1 VEGVLKDTLPFKKKV
16 MKIVVNKIALELNK
30 KRHIQLI
37 LEMAQKAADN
47 GRTAF
52 YYPIPRNQ
60 GVDHWELIQKIEEE
74 TEDSVYGGYKCIR
87 DGEIKFSIRY

>member
-1 VEGVLKDTLPFKKKV
+1 
-16 MKIVVNKIALELNK
+16 MKIVVNKIALENNK

-37 LEMAQKAADN
+37 LEKAKASAEN
-47 GRTAF
+47 GRTSF

-60 GVDHWELIQKIEEE
+60 GIHTMDLIQKIEEE
-74 TEDSVYGGYKCIR
+74 TEESVYGGYKCIR

>member
-1 VEGVLKDTLPFKKKV
+1 MEGVLKDTLPFKKKV

-74 TEDSVYGGYKCIR
+74 TEESVYGGYKCIR

>member
-1 VEGVLKDTLPFKKKV
+1 
-16 MKIVVNKIALELNK
+16 MKIVINKIALENNFRK
-30 KRHIQLI
+30 HIRNI
-37 LEMAQKAADN
+37 IDMAKASAEN
-47 GRTAF
+47 GRTSF

-60 GVDHWELIQKIEEE
+60 GIDHWELIQKIEDK